1 MPACEPDQPFASPRP
16 NACRQL
22 RAQGAGRPPADPSPR
37 APGGWQAAF
46 EMAGRPASDE
56 MIDKSI
62 KALDT
67 DGDGVVDLEEFKA
80 IAWLNAT
87 A

>member
-1 MPACEPDQPFASPRP
+1 
-16 NACRQL
+16 
-22 RAQGAGRPPADPSPR
+22 
-37 APGGWQAAF
+37 
-46 EMAGRPASDE
+46 MAGRPASDE